1 MEIIKI
7 LIHIIEYLLIIY
19 FGFAAIYVFAFSF
32 MGIFPEKKKGGT
44 AKTLRKFAVLIPGYK
59 EDSVITEVAG
69 DALNQDYPKDR
80 FDVVIIADSFQAK
93 TIEMLKELPV
103 ILVEV
108 SFEVST
114 KSKALNKAMAAI
126 GDNYDVA
133 LILDA
138 DNMMKSDFIEK
149 VNLAFDSGFHVVQG
163 HRVAKNTNTAFAI
176 LDAISEEINNH
187 IFRKGHRKLGFSS
200 ALIGSGMA
208 FDYSFFKETMAN
220 VQAVGGFDKE
230 LELKLLRNKN
240 KIEYLHHALV
250 LDEKV
255 QKADVFATQRKR
267 WLSAQFIYF
276 RRYFFSGLKELF
288 LNGNVDFFD
297 KVYQM
302 ISPPRVLLLGI
313 VTILTIGYGLAGI
326 LPSVSDF
333 LAIDFQQWISIIV
346 LVYVAFILAIPR
358 QFYNLKTLGALLTLP
373 KAFFMMFASLF
384 KLKGANKKFIHTAH
398 GVEDEKK

>member
-1 MEIIKI
+1 M
-7 LIHIIEYLLIIY
+7 IHIIEYLLVIY
-19 FGFAAIYVFAFSF
+19 FGFAAIYVFVFSF
-32 MGIFPEKKKGGT
+32 AGIFPQKKKERT

-59 EDSVITEVAG
+59 EDSVIIEVAR

-80 FDVVIIADSFQAK
+80 FDVVIIADSFQPK
-93 TIEMLKELPV
+93 TIELLKELPV

-114 KSKALNKAMAAI
+114 KSKALNNAMATI
-126 GDNYDVA
+126 GDKYDVA
-133 LILDA
+133 LVLDA

-176 LDAISEEINNH
+176 LDAISEEVNNH
-187 IFRKGHRKLGFSS
+187 IFRKGHRKFGFSS

-208 FDYSFFKETMAN
+208 FDYAFFKETMAN
-220 VQAVGGFDKE
+220 VKAVGGFDKE
-230 LELKLLRNKN
+230 LELKLLRDRN
-240 KIEYLHHALV
+240 KIEYLHHAIA

-255 QKADVFATQRKR
+255 QKSDVFATQRKR

-288 LNGNVDFFD
+288 IHGNVDFFD

-302 ISPPRVLLLGI
+302 VSPPRVLLLGL
-313 VTILTIGYGLAGI
+313 VTILTIFYGLAAM
-326 LPSVSDF
+326 LPSVSNF
-333 LAIDFQQWISIIV
+333 LVIDFKQWLSVIV

-358 QFYNLKTLGALLTLP
+358 HFYNLKTLGAALKLP
-373 KAFFMMFASLF
+373 KAFFLMFASLF
-384 KLKGANKKFIHTAH
+384 KLKGANKRFIHTAH

>member
-7 LIHIIEYLLIIY
+7 LIHIIEYLFIIY
-19 FGFAAIYVFAFSF
+19 FGFAAVYVFVFSF
-32 MGIFPEKKKGGT
+32 SGIFPQKKKEGT
-44 AKTLRKFAVLIPGYK
+44 TKTLRKFAVLIPGYK
-59 EDSVITEVAG
+59 EDSVIVEVAKG
-69 DALNQDYPKDR
+69 ALNQNYPKDR
-80 FDVVIIADSFQAK
+80 FDVVIIADSFQPK
-93 TIEMLKELPV
+93 TIEMLKELPI

-114 KSKALNKAMAAI
+114 KSKALNKAMTAI

-133 LILDA
+133 LVLDA
-138 DNMMKSDFIEK
+138 DNMMKPDFIEK

-163 HRVAKNTNTAFAI
+163 HRIAKNTNTAFAI
-176 LDAISEEINNH
+176 LDAISEEVNNH

-220 VQAVGGFDKE
+220 VKAVGGFDKE
-230 LELKLLRNKN
+230 LELKLLRDKN

-267 WLSAQFIYF
+267 WLSSQFIYF
-276 RRYFFSGLKELF
+276 RGYFFSGLKELF
-288 LNGNVDFFD
+288 LNGNIDFFD

-302 ISPPRVLLLGI
+302 VSPPRILLLGL
-313 VTILTIGYGLAGI
+313 VTILTIFYGLAGMLSSI
-326 LPSVSDF
+326 SDF
-333 LAIDFQQWISIIV
+333 LVIDFRQWLSVIV
-346 LVYVAFILAIPR
+346 LVYAAFILAIPR
-358 QFYNLKTLGALLTLP
+358 HFYNLKTLGAVLTLP
-373 KAFFMMFASLF
+373 KAFFLMFASLF

-398 GVEDEKK
+398 GVEDGKK